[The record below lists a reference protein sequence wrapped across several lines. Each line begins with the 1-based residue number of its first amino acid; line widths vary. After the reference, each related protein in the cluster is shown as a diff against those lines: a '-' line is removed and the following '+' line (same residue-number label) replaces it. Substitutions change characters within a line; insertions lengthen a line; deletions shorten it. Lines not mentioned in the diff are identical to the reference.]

1 MKLDRIGFIKPNYAN
16 EKRVALLPEDA
27 KSNTNIF
34 VIENGFGSSMGI
46 GDDEY
51 EKVGCIIKTRE
62 EIFKTCEV
70 IFSLKLIQES
80 DYSSIRDGQMIVGW
94 THPNGSGK
102 EFMKNQAIPKKLTI
116 VDLDNIEPKVYYLNK
131 EFSIKTIPRNFIC
144 KNSILAG
151 YASVLHALS
160 SFGLKPDSSTKVA
173 VLSSGNVAQG
183 AFQAMSHFGADIR
196 LFYRK
201 TMNEFIKLIDTFD
214 IIING
219 IEVSQDDNYII

>member
-80 DYSSIRDGQMIVGW
+80 DYSSIRDGQIIVGW
-94 THPNGSGK
+94 THPYGSGRK
-102 EFMKNQAIPKKLTI
+102 FMENQAIPKKLAI
-116 VDLDNIEPKVYYLNK
+116 VDLDNISPKIYINNK
-131 EFSIKTIPRNFIC
+131 EYALKNVPRNFIC

-151 YASVLHALS
+151 YASVTHALTN
-160 SFGLKPDSSTKVA
+160 FGLKPDSNTKVA

-183 AFQAMSHFGADIR
+183 AFQ
-196 LFYRK
+196 
-201 TMNEFIKLIDTFD
+201 
-214 IIING
+214 
-219 IEVSQDDNYII
+219 